1 MLMNKLKIA
10 LIGYGKMGK
19 TIESLA
25 IKKNHDIILKTNS
38 SNTLEKNLAVL
49 PDVDVAIE
57 FTSPEIAAANLEIL
71 AANRVNT
78 VCGSTGW
85 LDDYDRLT
93 ELFSNQGAAFLY
105 ASNFSVGVNIFFILN
120 RQLAKMMNNWP
131 EYSVSL
137 EESHHIQKKDAPSGT
152 AVTLANQ
159 IIEASHQYKSWTLDA
174 VDDTDSIDIQAHREG
189 DVKGMHTVRYKSDID
204 QIEIKHEAFSREGFA
219 LGALMAA
226 EWLQEKKGIYS
237 MRDVIGI

>member
-1 MLMNKLKIA
+1 MNKLKIA

-25 IKKNHDIILKTNS
+25 IKKNHDIILKTSS
-38 SNTLEKNLAVL
+38 SNPLEKNLAVL

-57 FTSPEIAAANLEIL
+57 FTSPEIVAANLEIL
-71 AANRVNT
+71 ATNRVNT

-105 ASNFSVGVNIFFILN
+105 ASNFSVGVNIFFALN

-159 IIEASHQYKSWTLDA
+159 IIEASQQYKSWTLGA
-174 VDDTDSIDIQAHREG
+174 VDDTDSIDIKAHREG
-189 DVKGMHTVRYKSDID
+189 DVKGMHTVKYKSDID

-219 LGALMAA
+219 MGALMAA